1 MPKIPTFEARGD
13 ITTEAPTVRTGI
25 QLSPYATPAA
35 ALIKPVT
42 QIAEY
47 YEREKLI
54 ADKAEADK
62 QYLQLSTEL
71 DEIEANAG
79 KLFNPTE
86 AQNTFNTQARFLIK
100 QKIDQT
106 KNKRIKQMLSDTF
119 DQDIIIRTNNVKKLA
134 RAELDKQEEYN
145 YNTKYEI
152 SLSKYKLATSQQD
165 KDFYKNQIFASQ
177 ESRSLHFKDSES
189 TKNIAMDSI
198 KKDLLV
204 SDVEQLIE
212 NNQFESA
219 KNILEDVDNTP
230 FLDADKR
237 ENLLNIIND
246 KYKIILA
253 LNNIDNLILN
263 DSASIA
269 VAAGLKNVD
278 DSDITKKDIES
289 GMNRMASAVNELG
302 QKKYTTPQVIEKS
315 IRNNF
320 NVPIYKDVMVSGSA
334 NISDVG
340 DKNLTAQGLELYRI
354 FKNQN
359 GLTTLRSTYNLDKET
374 LETYARLDFATNVL
388 KETFDSAFKR
398 ELQIK
403 NKPEDFRLRTVSDKK
418 IDSEFNNIDMPGF
431 FDPDDIENVQ
441 TTKYLLSSI
450 ANLYYKA
457 GGSEED
463 ALEGARNFIEQNYR
477 SDLFNQ
483 IVPKNNFGKDDDEH
497 DAAIKLY
504 IKKIYDEGLV
514 NKEKHEMD
522 DIYPHYFS
530 YGDLS
535 NQQGFVLTNKKT
547 GEPLTIDATLPSGD
561 FDDRIYNSSRLTQK
575 DVESKIYP
583 LIQNKK
589 YIDYVGTWNLLREKS
604 RRIYNLK
611 QPVVKSG
618 FGDPIE

>member
-1 MPKIPTFEARGD
+1 MPKIPTFQARGQ
-13 ITTEAPTVRTGI
+13 ITTEAPSLRTGL
-25 QLSPYATPAA
+25 QVSPTATTAA
-35 ALIKPVT
+35 ALVKPVAE
-42 QIAEY
+42 IAEY

-54 ADKAEADK
+54 AEKADAEK
-62 QYLQLSTEL
+62 QYLELSTEL
-71 DEIEANAG
+71 DEIETNAG

-86 AQNTFNTQARFLIK
+86 AQRTFSTQANFLIK
-100 QKIDQT
+100 QKLDQN
-106 KNKRIKQMLSDTF
+106 KNKRVKKMMSDLF
-119 DQDIIIRTNNVKKLA
+119 DQDIIVRNNNVKKLA

-145 YNTKYEI
+145 YDTKYQI
-152 SLSKYKLATSQQD
+152 NLSKYKLATDQTE
-165 KDFYKNQIFASQ
+165 KDFYENQMYLNQ
-177 ESRSLHFKDSES
+177 ESRSLYFKDSES
-189 TKNIAMDSI
+189 TKNIAMDNI
-198 KKDLLV
+198 KKNLLV
-204 SDVEQLIE
+204 TDVEQLIE

-237 ENLLNIIND
+237 ETLLNTIND
-246 KYKIILA
+246 EYKLILA
-253 LNNIDNLILN
+253 NTNIDNLILN

-269 VAAGLKNVD
+269 VSAGLKNVD

-289 GMNRMASAVNELG
+289 GMNRMASAVNEKG
-302 QKKYTTPQVIEKS
+302 EKKYTTPQVIEKS

-320 NVPIYKDVMVSGSA
+320 NVPIYKDVMVAGSA

-340 DKNLTAQGLELYRI
+340 DPNLTQQGLQLYRI

-359 GLTTLRSTYNLDKET
+359 GLTTLRSTYKLDKET
-374 LETYARLDFATNVL
+374 LETYAALDFSMNSL

-398 ELQIK
+398 QLQIK

-418 IDSEFNNIDMPGF
+418 VDSEFNDLDMPGF
-431 FDPDDIENVQ
+431 FDADDIENIQ
-441 TTKYLLSSI
+441 TTKYLLSSA

-463 ALEGARNFIEQNYR
+463 ALEGARKFIEENYR

-483 IVPKNNFGKDDDEH
+483 IVPKNNFSREDAEH

-522 DIYPHYFS
+522 DIYPQYFS

-561 FDDRIYNSSRLTQK
+561 FDDRIYNSSRLTKK
-575 DVESKIYP
+575 DIESKIYP

-589 YIDYVGTWNLLREKS
+589 YIDYIGTWNLLRNK
-604 RRIYNLK
+604 RLKINNLK

>member
-1 MPKIPTFEARGD
+1 MPKIPTFQARGQ
-13 ITTEAPTVRTGI
+13 ITTEAPSLRTGL
-25 QLSPYATPAA
+25 QVSPTATPAA
-35 ALIKPVT
+35 ALVKPIAEV
-42 QIAEY
+42 AEY

-54 ADKAEADK
+54 AEKADAEK
-62 QYLQLSTEL
+62 QYLELSTEL
-71 DEIEANAG
+71 DEIETNAG

-86 AQNTFNTQARFLIK
+86 AQRTFSTQANFLIK
-100 QKIDQT
+100 QKLDQT
-106 KNKRIKQMLSDTF
+106 KNKRVKKMMSDLF
-119 DQDIIIRTNNVKKLA
+119 DQDIIVRNNNVKKLA

-145 YNTKYEI
+145 YDTKYQI
-152 SLSKYKLATSQQD
+152 NLSKYKLATDQTE
-165 KDFYKNQIFASQ
+165 KDFYENQMFLNQ

-189 TKNIAMDSI
+189 TKNIAMDFI

-237 ENLLNIIND
+237 ETLLNIIND
-246 KYKIILA
+246 EYKVILA
-253 LNNIDNLILN
+253 NTNIDNLILN

-269 VAAGLKNVD
+269 VSAGLKNVD

-289 GMNRMASAVNELG
+289 GMNRMASAVNEKG
-302 QKKYTTPQVIEKS
+302 EKKYTTPQVIEKS

-320 NVPIYKDVMVSGSA
+320 NVPIYKDVMVSGAA

-340 DKNLTAQGLELYRI
+340 DPNLTQQGLQLYRI

-359 GLTTLRSTYNLDKET
+359 GLTTLRSTYKLDKET
-374 LETYARLDFATNVL
+374 LETYAALDFSINSL

-398 ELQIK
+398 QLQIK

-418 IDSEFNNIDMPGF
+418 VDSEFNDLDMPGF
-431 FDPDDIENVQ
+431 FDADDIENIQ
-441 TTKYLLSSI
+441 TTKYLLSSA

-463 ALEGARNFIEQNYR
+463 ALEGARKFIEENYR

-483 IVPKNNFGKDDDEH
+483 IVPKNNFSKEDAEH

-522 DIYPHYFS
+522 DIYPQYFS

-561 FDDRIYNSSRLTQK
+561 FDERIYNSSRLTQK
-575 DVESKIYP
+575 DVESRVYP

-589 YIDYVGTWNLLREKS
+589 YIDYIGTWNLLRNK
-604 RRIYNLK
+604 RLKINNLK

>member
-1 MPKIPTFEARGD
+1 MPKIPTFQARGQ
-13 ITTEAPTVRTGI
+13 ITTEAPSVRTGI
-25 QLSPYATPAA
+25 QISPTATPAA
-35 ALIKPVT
+35 ALVKPVT
-42 QIAEY
+42 EIAEY
-47 YEREKLI
+47 YERERMI
-54 ADKAEADK
+54 AEKADAEK
-62 QYLQLSTEL
+62 QYLELSSEL
-71 DEIEANAG
+71 DEIETNAG

-86 AQNTFNTQARFLIK
+86 AQKTFGTQANFLIK
-100 QKIDQT
+100 QKLDQT
-106 KNKRIKQMLSDTF
+106 KNKRVKKMMSDLF
-119 DQDIIIRTNNVKKLA
+119 DQDIIIRTNNVKKLS

-145 YNTKYEI
+145 YDTKYQI
-152 SLSKYKLATSQQD
+152 NLSKYKLATDQTE
-165 KDFYKNQIFASQ
+165 KDFYQNEMFSNQ
-177 ESRSLHFKDSES
+177 ESRSLYFKDSDT

-204 SDVEQLIE
+204 TDVEQLIE
-212 NNQFESA
+212 NNQFETA
-219 KNILEDVDNTP
+219 KNILEDVDNTSY
-230 FLDADKR
+230 LDADKR
-237 ENLLNIIND
+237 ESLLNTIND
-246 KYKIILA
+246 EYNTILA
-253 LNNIDNLILN
+253 DTNIDNLILN

-278 DSDITKKDIES
+278 DSDITKKVIES
-289 GMNRMASAVNELG
+289 GMNRMASAVNEKG
-302 QKKYTTPQVIEKS
+302 EKKYTTPQVIEKS

-320 NVPIYKDVMVSGSA
+320 NVPIYKDVMVSGAA

-340 DKNLTAQGLELYRI
+340 DPNLTQQGLQLYRI

-359 GLTTLRSTYNLDKET
+359 GLTTLRSTYKLDKET
-374 LETYARLDFATNVL
+374 LETYAALDFSMNSL

-398 ELQIK
+398 QLQIK

-418 IDSEFNNIDMPGF
+418 VDSEFNDLDLPGF
-431 FDPDDIENVQ
+431 FDADDVENIQ

-463 ALEGARNFIEQNYR
+463 ALEGARNFIEENYR

-483 IVPKNNFGKDDDEH
+483 IVPKNNFSREDDEH

-522 DIYPHYFS
+522 DIYPQYFS

-547 GEPLTIDATLPSGD
+547 GEPLTIDATAPSGD
-561 FDDRIYNSSRLTQK
+561 FDERIYNSSRLTQK
-575 DVESKIYP
+575 DIESKIYP

-589 YIDYVGTWNLLREKS
+589 YIDFIGTFNLLRNK
-604 RRIYNLK
+604 RLKVNNLK
-611 QPVVKSG
+611 QPFVKSG